1 MAKKNT
7 DTVPAMLTPGE
18 FVIKKK
24 SAKKIGYGKL
34 NQMNKTGK
42 VNTKKE
48 AKMPQGKGTYGSKVG
63 RPPKKATCYDTGGT
77 VKEEKKKSK
86 LGSKSK
92 AIPWKTPSGFEKAKK
107 TTSKGK
113 KTKGVKGF
121 MQRLIPGGETGY
133 EKKKPKVVKKE
144 TKPKVKK
151 NVRLKAKEGTKW
163 SSPQTGRAG
172 KPPKGSQARKDIMQ
186 KRKKAQEKASPKKKS
201 IKDFA
206 VGSKER
212 AAEYKRRKWK
222 PDETVTGTHTG
233 AYKKTA
239 PKGKMKSETRAKEY
253 AERGWAGDD
262 TVSQEAIDKYKSKA
276 KKMQYGGKVSGLKGR
291 NVFDGVEFDEDRMHG
306 GKINKKQFGGKV
318 LGMDHDDVEFDE
330 DSLRGGMRNR
340 SRSFQDGGKV
350 TSEGYPVHGGSGNYK
365 VGE

>member
-1 MAKKNT
+1 MTKKNT

-86 LGSKSK
+86 LGSGSE
-92 AIPWKTPSGFEKAKK
+92 AIPWKTPSGFKKAKK
-107 TTSKGK
+107 ATSKGK

-133 EKKKPKVVKKE
+133 EKKKPKAKKRRYP
-144 TKPKVKK
+144 TK
-151 NVRLKAKEGTKW
+151 
-163 SSPQTGRAG
+163 
-172 KPPKGSQARKDIMQ
+172 
-186 KRKKAQEKASPKKKS
+186 
-201 IKDFA
+201 
-206 VGSKER
+206 KER
-212 AAEYKRRKWK
+212 AQEIKSSEVYKKAKAKTKKDIQKKVLDPSWKKATAAAKKERGGRGLNLSDLIKFRDTSKKRGKTEDAATAQKQINKLYGKKGREKAAPKPKDVSWKKATTAAKTAGVKMSDLVSQRKKHKKGTAEYAKIQNQIN
-222 PDETVTGTHTG
+222 EFYGVT
-233 AYKKTA
+233 KKH
-239 PKGKMKSETRAKEY
+239 E
-253 AERGWAGDD
+253 
-262 TVSQEAIDKYKSKA
+262 A
-276 KKMQYGGKVSGLKGR
+276 KKMQYGGKVSGFKGG

-318 LGMDHDDVEFDE
+318 
-330 DSLRGGMRNR
+330 GGR
-340 SRSFQDGGKV
+340 SGGNV